1 MAEEFSNFLDQTRE
15 APLREKV
22 DGLSEIIEKMMML
35 IMSIPDNVDKLFS
48 NINDKITGIDKKI
61 NGLEGKIANLK
72 VSQGIVA
79 NPSAPISTSG
89 GAPGAPPPP
98 PGAPPMPGAPPRP
111 GAPPTPPRPA
121 NPVSLRS
128 SIMGELKELF
138 KKRRAWENE

>member
-1 MAEEFSNFLDQTRE
+1 MAEEFSNFLDKTRE

-35 IMSIPDNVDKLFS
+35 IMSIPDNVDRLFT
-48 NINDKITGIDKKI
+48 NINDKITNIDKKI

-72 VSQGIVA
+72 VGPAASEGA
-79 NPSAPISTSG
+79 NSSTPIAS
-89 GAPGAPPPP
+89 PGAPPPP
-98 PGAPPMPGAPPRP
+98 PGAPPRP